1 MAPLQMYSSTRYN
14 MRYGTRSTKRREP
27 AAAAQVFR
35 RAAASPWAQGALRAL
50 PAEQGISPA
59 CRRLAMPLG
68 DRTLASLVAGA
79 GFMGAAAYA
88 YNSVL
93 YGAKDREQ
101 EDRRLEA
108 KERKEE
114 RKDKQQEA
122 RAKVYTSAMKTRDA
136 MKAKLE
142 K

>member
-1 MAPLQMYSSTRYN
+1 
-14 MRYGTRSTKRREP
+14 
-27 AAAAQVFR
+27 
-35 RAAASPWAQGALRAL
+35 
-50 PAEQGISPA
+50 
-59 CRRLAMPLG
+59 MPLG